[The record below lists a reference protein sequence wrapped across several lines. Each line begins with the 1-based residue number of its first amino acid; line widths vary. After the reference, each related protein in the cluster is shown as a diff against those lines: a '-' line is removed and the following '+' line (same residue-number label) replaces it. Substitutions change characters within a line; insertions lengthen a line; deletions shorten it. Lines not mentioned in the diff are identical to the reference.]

1 MAIDTMPVAP
11 PVRLPTESRLR
22 SWPLLAAALSA
33 TTLFAVGARLPSP
46 VGTRVTATE
55 LAFVAL
61 FVESLP
67 FLLIGAIL
75 SAGLR
80 GRSGRR
86 LLRAAGRRPL
96 VAAVLAPVAGVGL
109 PICDCGLLPLAREM
123 RAAGG
128 GRAVASFL
136 AGAPLTNPVVI
147 LTTLLAFPLSPTVAV
162 GRVVAGLAV
171 AMVAGFFV
179 PPASATS
186 VAPGHGDDTCSTA
199 PPRSRLIAA
208 LGWEIG
214 NTAPTL
220 VLGALLAATIKEFV
234 PTDVLTALTSHPLL
248 GAAAMMTLA
257 FVMSICSQADAFVA
271 ASLPIGSLPR
281 LAFLVLGPVLD
292 LRLAVLYRREFG
304 TSWLIGYASVV
315 LPATFAAVTVLAT
328 IGLA

>member
-1 MAIDTMPVAP
+1 M
-11 PVRLPTESRLR
+11 
-22 SWPLLAAALSA
+22 
-33 TTLFAVGARLPSP
+33 
-46 VGTRVTATE
+46 TATE

-67 FLLIGAIL
+67 FLLIGAML
-75 SAGLR
+75 SAGLQ
-80 GRSGRR
+80 GRRGRR
-86 LLRAAGRRPL
+86 LLRAATRRPL

-123 RAAGG
+123 RNAGG

-147 LTTLLAFPLSPTVAV
+147 ITTLLAFPLSPLVAV
-162 GRVVAGLAV
+162 GRVVAGLVV
-171 AMVAGFFV
+171 AMIAGFFV
-179 PPASATS
+179 PPATVPAL
-186 VAPGHGDDTCSTA
+186 AHDHPHDHGDASCSTA
-199 PPRSRLIAA
+199 PPRSRGVAA
-208 LGWEIG
+208 LEWEISR
-214 NTAPTL
+214 TAPAL
-220 VLGALLAATIKEFV
+220 AFGALLAATIKEFV
-234 PTDVLTALTSHPLL
+234 PTDVLTALTTHPLL

-271 ASLPIGSLPR
+271 ASLPIGALPR